1 MKTSE
6 QIVKILADKYREYAV
21 ACAHFRFDGDD
32 RMALAYAEKRAA
44 IYEALYLI
52 ADFDDQLVA
61 QWLSNGCE
69 D

>member
-21 ACAHFRFDGDD
+21 ASAYFRIDGDD

-52 ADFDDQLVA
+52 ADFDDNLVA
-61 QWLSNGCE
+61 QWFTNVCE